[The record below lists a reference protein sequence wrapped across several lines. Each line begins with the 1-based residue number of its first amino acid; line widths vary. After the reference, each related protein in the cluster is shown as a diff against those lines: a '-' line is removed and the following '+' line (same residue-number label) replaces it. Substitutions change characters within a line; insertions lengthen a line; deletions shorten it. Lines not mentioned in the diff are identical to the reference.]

1 MKKFSEINESKNFLP
16 DPSIIKRYASY
27 IIPLYLQGELICDI
41 KLIDEWLEMNKSKEK
56 EKNRNMVSELE
67 IKAVRNIIGN
77 PLSPTGFNELKV
89 EIEKKCPKLE
99 KFLRSYYQKKIDFQ

>member
-1 MKKFSEINESKNFLP
+1 
-16 DPSIIKRYASY
+16 
-27 IIPLYLQGELICDI
+27 
-41 KLIDEWLEMNKSKEK
+41 
-56 EKNRNMVSELE
+56 MVSELE